1 MKLPKIGLKF
11 KMNIGGRLALGFA
24 AVSVVLAAA
33 VGITPVQGGDTG
45 SIPVGVAS
53 FFNGLAQIVF
63 GNVQIMST
71 IWC

>member
-33 VGITPVQGGDTG
+33 VGITPVQGG
-45 SIPVGVAS
+45 
-53 FFNGLAQIVF
+53 
-63 GNVQIMST
+63 
-71 IWC
+71 